1 MTSMKTITSI
11 LAGVGLCAGVA
22 AVGSLS
28 MPASTAAFSTIGGSL
43 SLSQRDFRV
52 WNNFADVTANNNTVP
67 HQNFPGHTGAVM
79 AIWKAEVEWA
89 SEPFA
94 GTGAGDGAASNPVLG
109 SGGANFDTTFQGLHT
124 SSGGQ
129 NGNVHY
135 ELIDTNPGG
144 TLAFTETPISDGWR
158 INYLSAWTWQDG
170 PGTVSSGIDI
180 QGVACHEFGHALG
193 LGHTNV
199 SGATM
204 FPSISGTG
212 VGQRSIEADDIAGV
226 QSIYGVK
233 SGTKCHIGAI
243 AGTKQIGDTLTIT
256 GTNFSAT
263 NNEVWFTK
271 ATAPDGN
278 PIKVTN
284 VNSTSGGTI
293 ITVTIPG
300 GVADGEVLVKN
311 SGNTGSALSNAWPI
325 DVGAGAGD
333 PPFLASINPTTGPS
347 GGFTPVTL
355 SGSGFSGTQQ
365 VKFGVNEAISF
376 TVNSGTSITAIAPP
390 GTLFE
395 SVDVFVMDPEG
406 SSTLPSAYIY
416 TFNPAP
422 NIDTVTPNTGTT
434 LGGSRVT
441 ITGPSVV
448 GVTDVQFDGVSGTD
462 LEINS
467 ATELSVTTPAGTA
480 GGANVVA
487 IGAGSDT
494 IVNGFTYINP
504 GSFVDLG
511 PGKSGTLGFPTL
523 TGVGDLTAGSSE
535 GFTLTADNAFP
546 FQPATL
552 FISLTSIPTPF
563 KGGTF
568 YPLPILTS
576 LAFSSDAFG
585 QVVLPTAIPVGTPSI
600 SIVMQYWIADPFAT
614 KGTSATNGLQCN
626 IP

>member
-1 MTSMKTITSI
+1 MKTFTRI

-28 MPASTAAFSTIGGSL
+28 MPANTAAFSTIGGSL

-52 WNNFADVTANNNTVP
+52 WNNFSDVTANNNTVP
-67 HQNFPGHTGAVM
+67 HASFPGHTGAVM
-79 AIWKAEVEWA
+79 AIWKATVEWA
-89 SEPFA
+89 SEAFA
-94 GTGAGDGAASNPVLG
+94 GTGAGDGAGSNPVLG

-124 SSGGQ
+124 SSGGG
-129 NGNVHY
+129 NGNVHS
-135 ELIDTNPGG
+135 EEIDNNPGG
-144 TLAFTETPISDGWR
+144 TLAYTQTPISDGWTIR
-158 INYLSAWTWQDG
+158 YLSAWTWQDG
-170 PGTVSSGIDI
+170 PGTVSSGVDL
-180 QGVACHEFGHALG
+180 QGVACHEYGHALG
-193 LGHTNV
+193 LGHSNV
-199 SGATM
+199 GNATM

-256 GTNFSAT
+256 GTNFST
-263 NNEVWFTK
+263 TGNEVWFTK

-278 PIKVTN
+278 PIKVTG
-284 VNSTSGGTI
+284 VASSGGGTVI
-293 ITVTIPG
+293 NVTIPG

-311 SGNTGSALSNAWPI
+311 SGNTGSALSNAWPL

-333 PPFLASINPTTGPS
+333 PPFLASINPTTGPA
-347 GGFTPVTL
+347 GGYTSVTL
-355 SGSGFSGTQQ
+355 TGTGFSGTSL
-365 VKFGVNEAISF
+365 VKFGANDAISF
-376 TVNSGTSITAIAPP
+376 IVNSATSITAIAPP
-390 GTLFE
+390 GTLFDN
-395 SVDVFVMDPEG
+395 VDVFVMDPEG
-406 SSTLPSAYIY
+406 SSTLPTAYIY

-434 LGGSRVT
+434 LGGTRVT

-448 GVTDVQFDGVSGTD
+448 GVSDVQFDGVSGTD
-462 LEINS
+462 LEINA
-467 ATELSVTTPAGTA
+467 ATELTITTPAGSA

-494 IVNGFTYINP
+494 IVNGYTYINT
-504 GSFVDLG
+504 GSFQDLG

-523 TGVGDLTAGSSE
+523 TGLGDLTPGSTE
-535 GFTLTADNAFP
+535 GFTLTVDNAFP
-546 FQPATL
+546 FQNATM
-552 FISLTSIPTPF
+552 FVSLTSVPTPF

-576 LAFSSDAFG
+576 LLFATDSFG

-600 SIVMQYWIADPFAT
+600 SIVLQFWIQDPFAT
-614 KGTSATNGLQCN
+614 KGTSATNGLKAN

>member
-1 MTSMKTITSI
+1 MKTFSKI
-11 LAGVGLCAGVA
+11 LASVGLCAGVA

-28 MPASTAAFSTIGGSL
+28 MPADTAAFSTIGGSL

-52 WNNFADVTANNNTVP
+52 WNNFSDVTANNNTVP
-67 HQNFPGHTGAVM
+67 HASFPGHTGAVM

-89 SEPFA
+89 SEPYA
-94 GTGAGDGAASNPVLG
+94 GTGAGDGVASNPVLG
-109 SGGANFDTTFQGLHT
+109 SGGANFDTTFQGLAT
-124 SSGGQ
+124 ATGGQ
-129 NGNVHY
+129 NGNVHSE
-135 ELIDTNPGG
+135 ELNNNPNG
-144 TLAFTETPISDGWR
+144 TLAYTVTPISDGWTIR
-158 INYLSAWTWQDG
+158 YLSAWNWQDG
-170 PGTVSSGIDI
+170 PASVSSGIDI

-199 SGATM
+199 GGATM

-256 GTNFSAT
+256 GSNFAAT
-263 NNEVWFTK
+263 GNEVWFTK
-271 ATAPDGN
+271 ATTPDGN
-278 PIKVTN
+278 PVKVTG
-284 VNSTSGGTI
+284 VASSGGGTI
-293 ITVTIPG
+293 INVTIPA

-311 SGNTGSALSNAWPI
+311 SGSTGSALSNAWPI

-333 PPFLASINPTTGPS
+333 PPFLSSINPTTGPA
-347 GGFTPVTL
+347 GGYTSVTL
-355 SGSGFSGTQQ
+355 SGTGFGGTTQ
-365 VKFGVNEAISF
+365 VKFGANDAISF
-376 TVNSGTSITAIAPP
+376 IVNSGTSITAIAPP
-390 GTLFE
+390 GTLFDN
-395 SVDVFVMDPEG
+395 VDVFVMDPEG
-406 SSTLPSAYIY
+406 SSTLPTAYVY
-416 TFNPAP
+416 TFNPNP
-422 NIDTVTPNTGTT
+422 NIDTVTPNTGTVA
-434 LGGSRVT
+434 GGTRVT

-448 GVTDVQFDGVSGTD
+448 GVSDVQFDGVSGTD
-462 LEINS
+462 LEINA
-467 ATELSVTTPAGTA
+467 ATELTVTTPAGTV

-487 IGAGSDT
+487 IGSGSDT
-494 IVNGFTYINP
+494 IVNGFTYINT

-523 TGVGDLTAGSSE
+523 IGVGDLSAGSAE
-535 GFTLTADNAFP
+535 GFTLTADQGFP

-552 FISLTSIPTPF
+552 FVSLTSVPTPF

-568 YPLPILTS
+568 YPLPILTALS
-576 LAFSSDAFG
+576 FATDSFG
-585 QVVLPTAIPVGTPSI
+585 QVVLPTAIPSGTPSI
-600 SIVMQYWIADPFAT
+600 SIVMQFWITDPFAF